1 MKIALGQMHIR
12 WEDKAANLGRVENWM
27 KLLKEK
33 NIDLFTL
40 PEMSLTGFSMHTE
53 LTKETDKITVA
64 EAEKFARNYQMAV
77 GIGWVKDE
85 GKFCENRYSIVTPEG
100 EILEYTKLHPFSYSG
115 EDRYFQGGTVL
126 PVCEY
131 RGYHLGV
138 QICYD
143 LRFPE
148 TFQALSRQADLILVP
163 ANWPGRRRE
172 HWISLLQARAIENQC
187 YIAGVNCVGDMDGQ
201 TYTGDSRLYGPDG
214 MLCSGEILTPADAQ
228 PGECAFIYEIDDQV
242 KKVRTQFPVKKDRRD
257 ALYRQ
262 FYEV

>member
-1 MKIALGQMHIR
+1 M
-12 WEDKAANLGRVENWM
+12 
-27 KLLKEK
+27 
-33 NIDLFTL
+33 
-40 PEMSLTGFSMHTE
+40 
-53 LTKETDKITVA
+53 
-64 EAEKFARNYQMAV
+64 
-77 GIGWVKDE
+77 
-85 GKFCENRYSIVTPEG
+85 TPEG

-115 EDRYFQGGTVL
+115 EDRYFQGGTLL

-148 TFQALSRQADLILVP
+148 AFQALSRQADLILVP

-214 MLCSGEILTPADAQ
+214 ALCSGETLMPADAQ
-228 PGECAFIYEIDDQV
+228 PGECAFIYDIDDQV

-262 FYEV
+262 FYEI

>member
-1 MKIALGQMHIR
+1 
-12 WEDKAANLGRVENWM
+12 
-27 KLLKEK
+27 
-33 NIDLFTL
+33 
-40 PEMSLTGFSMHTE
+40 
-53 LTKETDKITVA
+53 
-64 EAEKFARNYQMAV
+64 MAV
-77 GIGWVKDE
+77 GIGWVKDV